1 MTGRGRGGGWVRS
14 WPDARGRPAGELA
27 HECLVRVQHEE
38 AGRRILPSYHRHP
51 GERRDPGSRAPRVVL
66 WVPGRARDDGYEK
79 VLLSLPSCR
88 TCSGIHPSTR
98 PADAAQVDPGT
109 SRGDAGGSRYLM
121 ISPNSRDGRVPIA
134 TTRRRRSK
142 PNTARNANPSS
153 NEPQKPENP
162 PRLRASAPPRLR
174 ASAPPREPI
183 DARTKK
189 DAGVNPASSSAGFAS
204 GDPPSGRAPYR
215 GLAGANRVRQ

>member
-109 SRGDAGGSRYLM
+109 SRGDAGGSRYLL
-121 ISPNSRDGRVPIA
+121 IPPKSRDGRRPIT
-134 TTRRRRSK
+134 TTRRRRPKAKHRQERQPQRQRTTKAGK
-142 PNTARNANPSS
+142 P
-153 NEPQKPENP
+153 
-162 PRLRASAPPRLR
+162 SAPPRLR
-174 ASAPPREPI
+174 ANQSTLAQKRRGSKSRVFVGR
-183 DARTKK
+183 ARQRR
-189 DAGVNPASSSAGFAS
+189 PAVRSSAVS
-204 GDPPSGRAPYR
+204 
-215 GLAGANRVRQ
+215 RVSWR